1 MTPWRDET
9 FTASDGYR
17 WNYRRYLPPEE
28 PRAEL
33 VCLHGI
39 QSHAGWYEHSCR
51 VLAQAG
57 FAVSFLDR
65 RGSGTNQQAR
75 GDAPGFRRLL
85 DDVAEYL
92 RSLRKPVLLLA
103 ISWGGKLA
111 VALQKR
117 HPGLVKAL
125 ALLCPGFCSKVRP
138 SFAERMAILWARMTR
153 PSRLF
158 PIPLDD
164 AELFT
169 MTPRWLEFL
178 RHDPLALRRAT
189 ARLLIESVR
198 LDYYIRWAVKW
209 VTVPVFMQLAEHDR
223 IIDNARTRKFV
234 QRFPGETRIIE
245 YAGAHHT
252 LEFEEDPELFL
263 VDLRTWL
270 LQQCEEK
277 AEA

>member
-1 MTPWRDET
+1 MTPCRDET

-17 WNYRRYLPPEE
+17 WNYRRYPP
-28 PRAEL
+28 PGKPQAEV
-33 VCLHGI
+33 VCIHGI

-51 VLAQAG
+51 VLAAAG

-85 DDVAEYL
+85 DDIAEYL
-92 RSLRKPVLLLA
+92 QSLRKPVLLVG

-117 HPGLVKAL
+117 HPGLVQAM
-125 ALLCPGFCSKVRP
+125 ALLCPGFCAKVRP
-138 SFAERMAILWARMTR
+138 SFAERMAILWARLTR

-169 MTPRWLEFL
+169 TTPRWLEFL

-189 ARLLIESVR
+189 ARLLIESFR
-198 LDYYIRWAVKW
+198 LDYYVRWAARW
-209 VTVPVFMQLAEHDR
+209 VTVPVFMQLAERDR
-223 IIDNARTRKFV
+223 IIDNARTRTFA
-234 QRFPGETRIIE
+234 QRFPGQTQIIE

-263 VDLRTWL
+263 TDLRTWL
-270 LQQCEEK
+270 LQQCRGK
-277 AEA
+277 ADM